1 MMTDR
6 RFDQELSA
14 GLADLAQASYP
25 EYIDEILAV
34 TAHTRRRPAWMFI
47 GRWLPFES
55 PTRLRPLV
63 VMLLVVMA
71 LVLALAAF
79 LYVGSRPRLPDP
91 FGVAAPGV
99 IVYQKDGDLY
109 VQDTLTS
116 AARQLVG
123 SPALEMR
130 PVFSRQGDQIIYVR
144 SVDPNAADPWVVA
157 EVWIAR
163 LDGSPPRRLAG
174 PYTVNRVEWSPSGS
188 MVVIAIQDPEAA
200 SLETSEG
207 RIVVVRADGGEP
219 RILNL
224 GMEVDSP
231 TWRPGGDD
239 QLVVRGRGPA
249 GWGLYIVNADGS
261 DAQRLALPGAGQLFN
276 NYEPAV
282 AWAPDGLRFAHQAP
296 EPGDPLGTNGYRI
309 HVAEL
314 DAKGTVASD
323 SIVEFDGDAW
333 WEFQPRWLP
342 TDDRILFVQRNA
354 ISAWLAIGRIDG
366 EGDVATMSRHAS
378 SEDVITYEIAPD
390 AQSVIALF
398 RRARTSWE
406 WDLGSGAVKQVELS
420 VDDVASY
427 QRLAP

>member
-14 GLADLAQASYP
+14 GLADLAQAPYP

-47 GRWLPFES
+47 NRWLPFES
-55 PTRLRPLV
+55 LTRLRPLV
-63 VMLLVVMA
+63 VMLLVVTA
-71 LVLALAAF
+71 LVLALAAL

-91 FGVAAPGV
+91 FGVAASGL

-109 VQDTLTS
+109 VQDTLNG
-116 AARQLVG
+116 AARKLVG
-123 SPALEMR
+123 SPLMEMR

-144 SVDPNAADPWVVA
+144 SVDPSAADPWVVA

-174 PYTVNRVEWSPSGS
+174 PYTVNRVEWSPYGS

-207 RIVVVRADGGEP
+207 RIVVVATDGGEP
-219 RILNL
+219 RILDL
-224 GMEVDSP
+224 GMDVDSP

-239 QLVVRGRGPA
+239 QLVFRGRGPA

-261 DAQRLALPGAGQLFN
+261 DARRLALPGAGQLFN

-282 AWAPDGLRFAHQAP
+282 AWAPDGLRFAHPAL
-296 EPGDPLGTNGYRI
+296 EPGDSLGTNGYRI
-309 HVAEL
+309 HVAEIDVSGMVRS
-314 DAKGTVASD
+314 DAV
-323 SIVEFDGDAW
+323 VEFDGDADD
-333 WEFQPRWLP
+333 EFQPRWLP
-342 TDDRILFVQRNA
+342 TDDQILFVRGDAN
-354 ISAWLAIGRIDG
+354 SSRLVIGGIAGGPDIA
-366 EGDVATMSRHAS
+366 EMATVAYG
-378 SEDVITYEIAPD
+378 DVITYELAPD
-390 AQSVIALF
+390 GRSVIALF
-398 RRARTSWE
+398 RNARTSWV
-406 WDLGSGAVKQVELS
+406 WDLDTGDVRKVELS